1 MKVYEDAVLT
11 CSACGVE
18 AEHELLYLSEHLR
31 ASRCKNCGETRIY
44 SDHIYAEYLKDVF
57 ERTSRLPYRFADD
70 LIRHPTALVGW
81 SVKALKK
88 PFSLIKEVG
97 QLTSFERSR
106 HSTTSRCRVEK
117 SRGYVTKNPGS

>member
-57 ERTSRLPYRFADD
+57 ERTSRLPYRFADEA
-70 LIRHPTALVGW
+70 LHSPTGLLKW
-81 SVKALKK
+81 PFKALRK
-88 PFSLIKEVG
+88 PFGLLREAN
-97 QLTSFERSR
+97 QLLSFER
-106 HSTTSRCRVEK
+106 CR
-117 SRGYVTKNPGS
+117 RTRPPRQRAR